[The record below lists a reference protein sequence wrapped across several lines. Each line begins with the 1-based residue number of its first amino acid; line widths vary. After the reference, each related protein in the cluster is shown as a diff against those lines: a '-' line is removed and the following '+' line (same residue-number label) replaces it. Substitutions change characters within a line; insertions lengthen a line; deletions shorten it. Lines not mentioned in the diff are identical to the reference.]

1 MTLLTNKQ
9 SIAIETDTSDN
20 NASVDPDGGDA
31 LLISNLSVTPMSSD
45 TVTRDYVRPY
55 YGASETLL
63 ANLKVEISFS
73 VEFVASGTAGTRP
86 GYSKALLACGLKEE
100 VSENTSV
107 TYSPRSSDFDSAV
120 IFYNL
125 DGVRHAARKCR
136 GNVALNATVGEIPT
150 LDFTF
155 TGIYED
161 VVDEALPTPVFNDQP
176 TPLIFKP
183 GNTSGFSLLGHQ
195 AGLNSLTMDL
205 GNEIA
210 YREVIGGSTEKE
222 VLLTQRAVNGSVT
235 IDAVKMATKDFYAA
249 AKAEGALGA
258 LSVLHGTTAGNKV
271 QVISSRADIG
281 DISIGDADGIATYEI
296 PYTLIPSAS
305 GDDEVQ
311 LIYT

>member
-9 SIAIETDTSDN
+9 SLTIETESAYNDN
-20 NASVDPDGGDA
+20 TTPTGADA
-31 LLISNLSVTPMSSD
+31 LLVSNLSVTPMSSD
-45 TVTRDYVRPY
+45 SVTREYVRPY
-55 YGASETLL
+55 YGASESLL

-73 VEFVASGTAGTRP
+73 VEFVASGTAGTPP
-86 GYSKALLACGLKEE
+86 GYSKALLACGL
-100 VSENTSV
+100 SETISAGASV
-107 TYSPRSSDFDSAV
+107 TYAPVSSSFSSAV

-125 DGVRHAARKCR
+125 DGVRHAARGCR
-136 GNVALNATVGEIPT
+136 GNVALNANVGEIPT

-155 TGIYED
+155 TGIYVD
-161 VVDEALPTPVFNDQP
+161 VVDEALPTPTFNDQP
-176 TPLIFKP
+176 TPTIFKP
-183 GNTSGFSLLGHQ
+183 GNTTGFSLLGHQ
-195 AGLNSLTMDL
+195 AGLNSLSMDL
-205 GNEIA
+205 GNEVT

-249 AKAEGALGA
+249 AKADGTLGA
-258 LSVLHGTTAGNKV
+258 LSVLHGVGAGNKV

-281 DISIGDADGIATYEI
+281 DISVGDADGIATYEI

-305 GDDEVQ
+305 GNDEVQ